1 MGVGIMFVVG
11 GSESEYPE
19 ANFSPFQPL
28 VNAAKELKDD
38 PSKEISAN
46 IDIKKFIDSV
56 GPGYYTYDGSLTT
69 PTCNEV
75 VSWYVMEG
83 TIAISQ
89 EQLDAFR
96 GLTYTDGSPMVDN
109 YRPPQPLNNRIVKR
123 HYPL

>member
-1 MGVGIMFVVG
+1 MGFFGHKSNI
-11 GSESEYPE
+11 SK
-19 ANFSPFQPL
+19 FQPL

-46 IDIKKFIDSV
+46 VDIKKFIDAV

-89 EQLDAFR
+89 EQ
-96 GLTYTDGSPMVDN
+96 VI
-109 YRPPQPLNNRIVKR
+109 QRITVQNGA
-123 HYPL
+123 

>member
-1 MGVGIMFVVG
+1 M
-11 GSESEYPE
+11 
-19 ANFSPFQPL
+19 

-46 IDIKKFIDSV
+46 VDIGNIIDAV
-56 GPGYYTYDGSLTT
+56 GPSYYSYDGSLTT

-89 EQLDAFR
+89 EQ
-96 GLTYTDGSPMVDN
+96 V
-109 YRPPQPLNNRIVKR
+109 I
-123 HYPL
+123 